1 MTRDT
6 SPPAGQ
12 RQDERGMA
20 LVAVLLLLMMM
31 SALGM
36 ALAVNGETETLI
48 ARNQISGMQAHAAAE
63 AGLNHGVEV
72 ITAYILGWQMNGFA
86 SSGLAVDAVL
96 TSAEAGMVNGLA
108 INSTQ
113 ILSADLFTEYQID
126 VLDDDDNGP
135 GEDGDALN
143 DVNDTLVVR
152 ATGFARDG
160 AKVVLEALIS
170 AVPLPALLVNGDL
183 ELNGNTA
190 IEGTAG
196 SVHANGDL
204 TLQGDASVDGDATA
218 SGDVDLDCD
227 TPCDVG
233 TSTSGAPEM
242 EVPEVNASDYLGEAD
257 YVLTSLGTVTDQS
270 TGLTVCTA
278 LVTEC
283 FGWSFNLASGT
294 WSVGDADPGKTYYV
308 EGNVDIGSNDDLDDV
323 SIIAEGD
330 VDIDGGPDWTPDPDA
345 SVMLV
350 TDGDLYIHG
359 NPDMGTGA
367 TEGKIMVKGQLDIH
381 GNPTIH
387 GQVIVA
393 DEAVGNLVSSNVIQ
407 GSVSIEYSGGLGS
420 ATFTVTGWRDVRDA
434 N

>member
-1 MTRDT
+1 
-6 SPPAGQ
+6 
-12 RQDERGMA
+12 MA

-72 ITAYILGWQMNGFA
+72 ITAYILGWQLNGFA

-113 ILSADLFTEYQID
+113 ILSADLFTEYQVD

-135 GEDGDALN
+135 GEDGDPLN
-143 DVNDTLVVR
+143 DLNDTLVVR

-170 AVPLPALLVNGDL
+170 AISLPALLVNGDL

-190 IEGTAG
+190 IEGAAG

-204 TLQGDASVDGDATA
+204 TLQGDASVDSDASA

-242 EVPEVNASDYLGEAD
+242 EVPPVNASDYLGEAD
-257 YVLTSLGTVTDQS
+257 YVLTSLGTVVDQS
-270 TGLTVCTA
+270 SGLTVCTA
-278 LVTEC
+278 LATEC
-283 FGWSFNLASGT
+283 FGWSFDLGSST
-294 WSVGDADPGKTYYV
+294 WSVEDATPGKTYYV
-308 EGNVDIGSNDDLDDV
+308 EGNVEIGSNDDLDNV

-350 TDGDLYIHG
+350 TDGDLNIHG
-359 NPDMGTGA
+359 NPNMGTSGA
-367 TEGKIMVKGQLDIH
+367 EGKIMVKGQLDIH

-393 DEAVGNLVSSNVIQ
+393 DEAVGNLVSTNVLQ
-407 GSVSIEYSGGLGS
+407 GSITIEYSGGLGS
-420 ATFTVTGWRDVRDA
+420 STFTVTGWRDVRDA

>member
-1 MTRDT
+1 
-6 SPPAGQ
+6 
-12 RQDERGMA
+12 MA

-72 ITAYILGWQMNGFA
+72 ITEYILGWQMNGFA

-96 TSAEAGMVNGLA
+96 TAADAGSLDGLTF
-108 INSTQ
+108 NSTM
-113 ILSADLFTEYQID
+113 ILSGDLFAEYQVD
-126 VLDDDDNGP
+126 VMDDEDNAP
-135 GEDGDALN
+135 DEDGDALN

-170 AVPLPALLVNGDL
+170 AIALPALLVDGDL
-183 ELNGNTA
+183 ELSGNTA
-190 IEGTAG
+190 IEGAAG
-196 SVHANGDL
+196 DVHANGDL
-204 TLQGDASVDGDATA
+204 DINGSASIDGDASA
-218 SGDVDLDCD
+218 SGDLNCAD
-227 TPCDVG
+227 PCSGVNG
-233 TSTSGAPEM
+233 TTSEGASEM
-242 EVPEVNASDYLGEAD
+242 EVPPVNASDYLGEAD
-257 YVLTSLGTVTDQS
+257 YVLTSLGMVVDQS
-270 TGLTVCTA
+270 SGLTVCTA

-283 FGWSFNLASGT
+283 FGWSFDLGSST
-294 WSVGDADPGKTYYV
+294 WSVEDATPGKTYYV
-308 EGNVDIGSNDDLDDV
+308 EGNVEIGSNDDLDNV

-350 TDGDLYIHG
+350 TDGDLNIHG
-359 NPDMGTGA
+359 NPNMGTSGA
-367 TEGKIMVKGQLDIH
+367 EGKIMVKGQLDIH

-393 DEAVGNLVSSNVIQ
+393 DEAVGNLVSTNVLQ
-407 GSVSIEYSGGLGS
+407 GSITIEYSGGLGS
-420 ATFTVTGWRDVRDA
+420 STFTVTGWRDVRDA